1 MRKIFSKSLI
11 VIFLF
16 CMTALF
22 SCDKVDTPSKNSVI
36 NDLNKLQLSLQ
47 DKNYTEEEKQS
58 AQIVID
64 LAKSQIERETNEE
77 KLSAY
82 YEYASSVVLD
92 REILQ
97 FINGFDLSEKS
108 EIDTNINGDVETDRI
123 VVILKQSAV
132 PPAPELRH
140 FGLENAAY
148 IEYEAAT
155 EDNLNNPLYRMI
167 VTIYLR
173 ECGLNQV
180 CEAINWMEGC
190 AFVKYAGPAYKFS
203 GGFD

>member
-1 MRKIFSKSLI
+1 
-11 VIFLF
+11 
-16 CMTALF
+16 MTTLF

-82 YEYASSVVLD
+82 YEYASSAVLD

-97 FINGFDLSEKS
+97 FINGFDLSERS
-108 EIDTNINGDVETDRI
+108 EIDTNINGDVALQI
-123 VVILKQSAV
+123 VLILQLFCRFSH
-132 PPAPELRH
+132 RH
-140 FGLENAAY
+140 
-148 IEYEAAT
+148 
-155 EDNLNNPLYRMI
+155 
-167 VTIYLR
+167 
-173 ECGLNQV
+173 
-180 CEAINWMEGC
+180 
-190 AFVKYAGPAYKFS
+190 
-203 GGFD
+203 